1 VWYLKR
7 ESQMRMNLSQADQLV
22 RGIVG
27 AGLIMVAG
35 LGTLHGVWQ
44 ALAVTL
50 GSVGVFTASAG
61 FCPLYHLLG
70 LGRSQARAGDAA
82 QPQ

>member
-1 VWYLKR
+1 
-7 ESQMRMNLSQADQLV
+7 MRMNLSQADQIV

-35 LGTLHGVWQ
+35 VGALDGVWQ

-70 LGRSQARAGDAA
+70 LGRVQSRRDTA
-82 QPQ
+82 QPR